1 MMTKHE
7 PQRDDFDIWPIK
19 SPTGAG
25 QIKNRSMMLV
35 VVGALIVMDVA
46 IHLSQII

>member
-25 QIKNRSMMLV
+25 TDQEPVNDASCS
-35 VVGALIVMDVA
+35 GCSDCNGCGNPP
-46 IHLSQII
+46 